1 MSERDSTGEKT
12 RRKLPPA
19 MEAQKWKPGVSP
31 NPAGRPKGSRNK
43 LGEEFVAALLADFN
57 QHGPAVIESV
67 RADQPAQY
75 LKVIA
80 QVIPKEVNVSVGQ
93 LEELSDEQLANGIRV
108 LESILASQGMADG
121 GEEAVRH

>member
-1 MSERDSTGEKT
+1 VARDSTAEKT

-43 LGEEFVAALLADFN
+43 LGEEFVSALLADFN
-57 QHGPAVIESV
+57 EHGPSVIETV
-67 RADQPAQY
+67 RAEQPAQY

-80 QVIPKEVNVSVGQ
+80 AVIPKEVNVSVGQ
-93 LEELSDEQLANGIRV
+93 LEELSDADLARGIAI
-108 LESILASQGMADG
+108 LESLIASQGMEARDG
-121 GEEAVRH
+121 TETIN

>member
-1 MSERDSTGEKT
+1 VARDSTAEKT

-43 LGEEFVAALLADFN
+43 LGEEFVSALLADFN
-57 QHGPAVIESV
+57 EHGPAVIENV
-67 RADQPAQY
+67 RAEQPAQY

-80 QVIPKEVNVSVGQ
+80 AVIPKEVNVSVGQ
-93 LEELSDEQLANGIRV
+93 LEELSDADLARGIAI
-108 LESILASQGMADG
+108 LESLIASQGMEARDG
-121 GEEAVRH
+121 TETIN